1 MKSALLLCLSASA
14 CFALTLPEAARQQIG
29 VTVEYDPA
37 YVLLPYPG
45 GDVPQDR
52 GVCTDVVIR
61 ALRLLGL
68 DLQQAVHEDMKAHF
82 AAYPKLWGLKRPDKN
97 IDHRRVPNL
106 QTYFTRRGWKL
117 PLTHAPEDYR
127 AGDLVTC
134 LVADTLPHIMV
145 VSDRK
150 SADGTPLIIHN
161 IGRGTQ
167 EEDALFAF
175 PLTGHYRP
183 LFRCGPR
190 DEGGAGSVSCLS
202 VGT

>member
-1 MKSALLLCLSASA
+1 MMKATFPLLLFLLSSV
-14 CFALTLPEAARQQIG
+14 CSALTLPEAARRQIG

-37 YVLLPYPG
+37 YVSMDYPG
-45 GDVPQDR
+45 GDVPQER

-61 ALRLLGL
+61 ALRLMGL

-82 AAYPKLWGLKRPDKN
+82 SAYPKNWGLKRPDKN

-117 PLTHAPEDYR
+117 PVTKNPADYR
-127 AGDLVTC
+127 PGDLVTC
-134 LVADTLPHIMV
+134 MVADSLPHIMV
-145 VSDRK
+145 VSDRR
-150 SADGTPLIIHN
+150 AEDGTPLIIHN
-161 IGRGTQ
+161 IGSGTQ

-183 LFRCGPR
+183 AL
-190 DEGGAGSVSCLS
+190 
-202 VGT
+202 